1 MSDQDSAT
9 PEQGRRE
16 PWGNTVL
23 VEFEDGIAWVTM
35 NRPTKRNA
43 MNPAMNDEM
52 IAVLDAL
59 EADPRCRVLVLTGAG
74 ESFSSGMDLKEFFR
88 AFDTAPHVEKM
99 RASRAASVW
108 QWRVLRNYY
117 KPTIAMVNGWCFGG
131 GFTPMVA
138 CDIALADE
146 AAVFGVSEINWG
158 IIPAGNVAKVLST
171 VMNNRKA
178 LYYIMTGEN
187 FDGRKAAE
195 LGLVTEALPKERL
208 RARTVEL
215 AKTLMGKSPTALRQS
230 KVAFK
235 YALDMTWDEA
245 AEYLIAKNEQ
255 SAYIDPERSRER
267 GMKQFLDDKVYRP
280 GLESFRRET

>member
-1 MSDQDSAT
+1 MSNPDSAT
-9 PEQGRRE
+9 GDQGRRE

-23 VEFEDGIAWVTM
+23 VDFEDGVAWVTM
-35 NRPTKRNA
+35 NRPAKRNA

-59 EADPRCRVLVLTGAG
+59 ETDPRCRVLVLTGAG
-74 ESFSSGMDLKEFFR
+74 ESFSAGMDLKEFFR
-88 AFDTAPHVEKM
+88 AFDGAPHVEKM

-131 GFTPMVA
+131 GFTPMIA
-138 CDIALADE
+138 CDMALADE

-158 IIPAGNVAKVLST
+158 IVPAGNVAKVLST

-178 LYYIMTGEN
+178 LYYIMTGET
-187 FDGRKAAE
+187 FDGRKAAKM
-195 LGLVTEALPKERL
+195 GLVTEALPKEQL
-208 RARTVEL
+208 RARTIEL

-235 YALDMTWDEA
+235 YAMDMTWDEA

-267 GMKQFLDDKVYRP
+267 GMKQFLDEKAYRP
-280 GLESFRRET
+280 GLDSFRRET